1 MRHTAKNL
9 YFQNMILLHTIFWHF
24 YADQLFLNKICL
36 EMKGKEREKFLFK
49 THIFGPFISLKNLKI
64 L

>member
-1 MRHTAKNL
+1 
-9 YFQNMILLHTIFWHF
+9 MILLHTIFWHF

-36 EMKGKEREKFLFK
+36 EMKGKERENFLFK